1 MFDHTNHMIAIGPVH
16 KQFDLL
22 KAASNMFNK
31 LINSGKMS
39 HKQKEEEQNGGFT
52 NEFYEDLK
60 LKSTGLMEK
69 EFSIFIK
76 IGISIILLGLIIILV
91 LRNKYIISK
100 LEDCFKK
107 ICWRK

>member
-1 MFDHTNHMIAIGPVH
+1 
-16 KQFDLL
+16 
-22 KAASNMFNK
+22 
-31 LINSGKMS
+31 
-39 HKQKEEEQNGGFT
+39 
-52 NEFYEDLK
+52 
-60 LKSTGLMEK
+60 MEK

>member
-39 HKQKEEEQNGGFT
+39 HK
-52 NEFYEDLK
+52 
-60 LKSTGLMEK
+60 
-69 EFSIFIK
+69 
-76 IGISIILLGLIIILV
+76 
-91 LRNKYIISK
+91 
-100 LEDCFKK
+100 
-107 ICWRK
+107 